1 MLLKTSSYSLFIS
14 NPGIINIFFIFP
26 MLASSDSIWFS
37 ELRGAILLLMAAPPA
52 KLQAMVAKTN
62 LSHNLLLL
70 VSTLLHLFS
79 TTIAIGVNYGTQGNN
94 LPPPSQVANFIK
106 TQTIIDSIKIFDTN
120 HDILNAFAN
129 TGITVTVTVGN
140 GDIPSLANLNSA
152 RGWVSANIAPFHPQ
166 TRINRIVVGN
176 EIMATANKPWISNL
190 VPAMRTIHKAL
201 LLAGIRNVQVTTP
214 HSLGIL
220 SISEPPSAGQFR
232 RGFDRAIFAP
242 MLQFLRETKSPFMVN
257 PYPYFGY
264 SPKMANYALFKRNRG
279 VHDRYTG
286 ITYTNMYDAM
296 LDATYS
302 AMRKLGY
309 GDVGIVVGETG
320 WPSVCDPGQ
329 PACSMENAAWF
340 NGNLVRRSRQGKG
353 TPLMP
358 NRRFETYLFSLFNEN
373 LKPGPTAERNWGLFR
388 PDFSPIY
395 DAGILRNGQVTA
407 HADSSEIECRL
418 AHTLVTSVL
427 LASHVIAESVPQLG
441 FHLWLSLAVQLFGT
455 LPFLT
460 SLSYLK
466 KNRPYHMATTA
477 TTSITT
483 ALLLISTLLHFSTT
497 AFAIGVNYGTLANNL
512 PSPSQVASFLKT
524 QTTIDSIKIF
534 DTNPDILRAFANS
547 NITVTVTVGNG
558 DIPALVDVNAAS
570 QWVASNIK
578 PYYPQ
583 TRIKLIA
590 VGNEILLTGNKVW
603 ISRLVPC
610 MKSLHQALVHAGI
623 KDVQVST
630 PHTLGIMHNSVQPSA
645 ARIRP
650 GYDRVI
656 FAPMLQFLRQ
666 TKSPLMVNPYPYFS
680 YSPSMENYILFKPN
694 RGVHDTNTNITYT
707 NMFVAMMDAVYSAI
721 KAMGYGDLDIVV
733 AESGWPSLGDPNQP
747 MCTVENAVSYNKN
760 MIKVVT
766 SGNGTP
772 LMPKRRFQ
780 TYVFSLFNEN
790 LKPGSTAERNW
801 GLFRPD
807 FTPVYDAGIM
817 RNGQSDGPTPPSPT
831 KSKKWCVPKADATDK
846 ALQANIDYVC
856 SQGVDCKP
864 IQAGGAC
871 FSPDNVRSHASY
883 IMNSYYQSHGRND
896 FNCDFSQTAVLTTSD
911 PSHGTCK
918 YN

>member
-1 MLLKTSSYSLFIS
+1 
-14 NPGIINIFFIFP
+14 
-26 MLASSDSIWFS
+26 
-37 ELRGAILLLMAAPPA
+37 
-52 KLQAMVAKTN
+52 MVAKTN
-62 LSHNLLLL
+62 LSHHLLLLL
-70 VSTLLHLFS
+70 VSTLLHLF
-79 TTIAIGVNYGTQGNN
+79 TTTSAIGVNYGTQGNN

-152 RGWVSANIAPFHPQ
+152 RGWVAANIAPFHPQ

-302 AMRKLGY
+302 AMKKLGY

-407 HADSSEIECRL
+407 HADSSEIECRMAPL
-418 AHTLVTSVL
+418 KHTTVL
-427 LASHVIAESVPQLG
+427 LASHVIAESAPQLG
-441 FHLWLSLAVQLFGT
+441 FHL
-455 LPFLT
+455 PH
-460 SLSYLK
+460 
-466 KNRPYHMATTA
+466 HMATTA

-483 ALLLISTLLHFSTT
+483 ALLIISTLLHFSTT

-547 NITVTVTVGNG
+547 NITVTVTIGNG

-570 QWVASNIK
+570 QWVANNIK

-590 VGNEILLTGNKVW
+590 VGNEILFTGNKVW

-780 TYVFSLFNEN
+780 TFVFSLFNEN

-807 FTPVYDAGIM
+807 FTPVYDVGIM

-856 SQGVDCKP
+856 SQGMDCKP

>member
-1 MLLKTSSYSLFIS
+1 
-14 NPGIINIFFIFP
+14 

-52 KLQAMVAKTN
+52 KLQTMVAKTN
-62 LSHNLLLL
+62 LSHHLLLLL
-70 VSTLLHLFS
+70 VSTLLHLF
-79 TTIAIGVNYGTQGNN
+79 TTTSAIGVNYGTQGNN

-152 RGWVSANIAPFHPQ
+152 RGWVAANIAPFHPQ

-302 AMRKLGY
+302 AMKKLGY

-407 HADSSEIECRL
+407 HADSSEIECRMAPL
-418 AHTLVTSVL
+418 KHTTVL
-427 LASHVIAESVPQLG
+427 LASHVIAESAPQLG
-441 FHLWLSLAVQLFGT
+441 FHL
-455 LPFLT
+455 PH
-460 SLSYLK
+460 
-466 KNRPYHMATTA
+466 HMATTA

-483 ALLLISTLLHFSTT
+483 ALLIISTLLHFSTT

-547 NITVTVTVGNG
+547 NITVTVTIGNG

-570 QWVASNIK
+570 QWVANNIK

-590 VGNEILLTGNKVW
+590 VGNEILFTGNKVW

-780 TYVFSLFNEN
+780 TFVFSLFNEN

-807 FTPVYDAGIM
+807 FTPVYDVGIM

-856 SQGVDCKP
+856 SQGMDCKP

>member
-1 MLLKTSSYSLFIS
+1 
-14 NPGIINIFFIFP
+14 
-26 MLASSDSIWFS
+26 
-37 ELRGAILLLMAAPPA
+37 
-52 KLQAMVAKTN
+52 MVAKTN

>member
-1 MLLKTSSYSLFIS
+1 
-14 NPGIINIFFIFP
+14 
-26 MLASSDSIWFS
+26 
-37 ELRGAILLLMAAPPA
+37 
-52 KLQAMVAKTN
+52 MVAKTN
-62 LSHNLLLL
+62 LSHHLLLL

-279 VHDRYTG
+279 VHDRFTG

-418 AHTLVTSVL
+418 AHTLVTTVL

-441 FHLWLSLAVQLFGT
+441 FHLWLCHLLFSFLGHFQFRNKNMKTSAKIYEKERSHVPKRRQSIRLVRFT
-455 LPFLT
+455 LQKDNKNKISDISFI
-460 SLSYLK
+460 SK

-570 QWVASNIK
+570 QWVANNIK

-807 FTPVYDAGIM
+807 FTPVYDVGIM